1 MIEPTRG
8 RPRQRDGLSR
18 AARICGGRL
27 PRRRA
32 TAVLPA
38 PKMRLRVRCGVSSP
52 HRAPDRPAPLRPA
65 RRRPEPRPRAKTRVA
80 IPGVARRQ
88 ELPAAPEQGP
98 TRRRGA
104 CATPPRGALLGRGG
118 QPLAAGNSWDRNPCL
133 RTRSCRPCNSAC
145 DCYMGDELHAD
156 MMQSTCARPTR
167 GATLLGGSF
176 QGPCSLPL
184 LHVLPADVERGSS
197 PCSLSKPELPGPA
210 VADARDH
217 LWSQKV
223 VMLATPRA
231 LLVPLHPSLR
241 V

>member
-1 MIEPTRG
+1 MSLPPPLLRNNVHT
-8 RPRQRDGLSR
+8 GLSW
-18 AARICGGRL
+18 AFQQI
-27 PRRRA
+27 
-32 TAVLPA
+32 TV
-38 PKMRLRVRCGVSSP
+38 RLRLLDLAHGRHPTLSAVGAQHLC
-52 HRAPDRPAPLRPA
+52 PA
-65 RRRPEPRPRAKTRVA
+65 
-80 IPGVARRQ
+80 
-88 ELPAAPEQGP
+88 
-98 TRRRGA
+98 RRRGA

-118 QPLAAGNSWDRNPCL
+118 QPLAASNSWDRNPCL

-210 VADARDH
+210 AANARDH
-217 LWSQKV
+217 LWPRTA
-223 VMLATPRA
+223 VMLATPRP

-241 V
+241 L